1 MKSFILIISLVLIFF
16 HVNCST
22 EPENELNLA
31 IHDGYYSKTSNS
43 VAEITYAI
51 EFKYSVTGDS
61 CNLGG
66 YGISWGDD
74 KNGFVDWYIMQKLEP
89 GRIYTIIDTFKL
101 EEDVSKS
108 PIISMQGYLL
118 GVTEADSRL
127 HADYQLKNK

>member
-1 MKSFILIISLVLIFF
+1 
-16 HVNCST
+16 VNCST

-43 VAEITYAI
+43 VAEVTYSI
-51 EFKYSVTGDS
+51 EFEYSVTGDS
-61 CNLGG
+61 CNVGG
-66 YGISWGDD
+66 YGISWGDG

-101 EEDVSKS
+101 EEDISKS

-127 HADYQLKNK
+127 QADYQLKNK